1 MSRNQQCEVQKIK
14 IFNYC
19 IYYVCIGRQKHVSQ
33 GKCWKE
39 GLRKYWD
46 KCIPVIGCMLA
57 IFNTF
62 VKVLLWLLGLCKLYA
77 CILKWVSELVVKP
90 WYIVVITVCVCHWG
104 THHIWWQSYFPV
116 RHKVVEDVSCW
127 GITSF
132 RHQTGSHEVTQVSS
146 SVSAFTISRLLCHC
160 LCWRKAFSF
169 WGHQLNFVP
178 FLVKE
183 TFWFKTR
190 VIGIEKQKV
199 VYKAKITVISPNRY
213 LIERF
218 SVLPLKCLLLQYKT
232 GIIFASKLE
241 VTLL

>member
-1 MSRNQQCEVQKIK
+1 M
-14 IFNYC
+14 
-19 IYYVCIGRQKHVSQ
+19 
-33 GKCWKE
+33 
-39 GLRKYWD
+39 
-46 KCIPVIGCMLA
+46 
-57 IFNTF
+57 
-62 VKVLLWLLGLCKLYA
+62 
-77 CILKWVSELVVKP
+77 
-90 WYIVVITVCVCHWG
+90 
-104 THHIWWQSYFPV
+104 
-116 RHKVVEDVSCW
+116 EDVSCW

-132 RHQTGSHEVTQVSS
+132 RHQTGSHEVTQGSS

-178 FLVKE
+178 FLVKD

-218 SVLPLKCLLLQYKT
+218 SVLPLKMLIVAIQDWYHFCIETRGHITLAPTHVRTRHL
-232 GIIFASKLE
+232 SEKLKNKR
-241 VTLL
+241 